1 VTVEVE
7 LFATLTP
14 YLPPE
19 HDSRGRARVD
29 LPDDAT
35 VADLAS
41 RLGIPPDL
49 PRVVLVNGE
58 AVEPDH
64 RLRPDD
70 QVTFFPPLAGGRA

>member
-7 LFATLTP
+7 LFATLAP
-14 YLPPE
+14 YLPPQ

-29 LPDDAT
+29 LPDGAT
-35 VADLAS
+35 VAELALG
-41 RLGIPPDL
+41 LGIPPDL

-58 AVEPDH
+58 DAEPER

-70 QVTFFPPLAGGRA
+70 QVTFFPPLAGGHA

>member
-7 LFATLTP
+7 LFATLTA

-19 HDSRGRARVD
+19 HDHGGRVRID
-29 LPDDAT
+29 LPEGAT

-41 RLGIPPDL
+41 RLGIPTDL
-49 PRVVLVNGE
+49 PRVALVNGE
-58 AVEPDH
+58 NAEAEH

-70 QVTFFPPLAGGRA
+70 EVTFFPPLAGGRS